1 MNKNTLYKIWGSAL
15 AILLLLSQSLFVV
28 NQSERAFLIRL
39 GQLHEGK
46 NGLPQVYGPGLYW
59 KWPFIDGV
67 YILDPRDQI
76 WTMDADRVQTVEQLY
91 LLVDFYFKW
100 KIDNFPLFFRVHA
113 AGGERSWS
121 QAKKNVEILLKQ
133 KVRNAVLEEFGRRP
147 LSRLIAEDRKDIM
160 NTFGPA
166 IEESLKKIG
175 VALVDFR
182 LKKIEL
188 PEDVSEKLYNRMR
201 TDREKNAAMHRA
213 RGREKSEK
221 IRAQT
226 DYDVQVLIAQAKS
239 TAEIRKGEADA
250 KAAQCYAE
258 AFSPH
263 KDFYNFTR
271 SLQTYRAIFQSKDDL
286 MFLGTDNVLF
296 DILQERHPL

>member
-1 MNKNTLYKIWGSAL
+1 
-15 AILLLLSQSLFVV
+15 
-28 NQSERAFLIRL
+28 
-39 GQLHEGK
+39 
-46 NGLPQVYGPGLYW
+46 
-59 KWPFIDGV
+59 
-67 YILDPRDQI
+67 
-76 WTMDADRVQTVEQLY
+76 MDADRVQTVEQLY

-100 KIDNFPLFFRVHA
+100 KVDDFPLFFRVHA
-113 AGGERSWS
+113 SGGERPWDR
-121 QAKKNVEILLKQ
+121 AKTNVEVLLKQ

-201 TDREKNAAMHRA
+201 TEREKSAAMHRA
-213 RGREKSEK
+213 RGKEKAEK

-239 TAEIRKGEADA
+239 TAEILKGEADA

-258 AFSPH
+258 AFAPH

-271 SLQTYRAIFQSKDDL
+271 SLQTYRAIFDSKEDL
-286 MFLGTDNVLF
+286 MFLRTDNALF
-296 DILQERHPL
+296 DLLQERHSL